1 MITTNDL
8 KVGLA
13 IEYDGDLLEIVE
25 WAHIKPGKGPAFVR
39 AKLRNLRTGA
49 IFERTFRA
57 GEKVQD
63 VRIEEKEVQFL
74 YSAGDEYVFMDGE
87 TFEQISVPKAKVG
100 RAAGFIKEN
109 DNVKIALNGD
119 EVLGITLPIHVV
131 LRIARAEPG
140 VRGNTASTATKPA
153 TLETGAVINVPLF
166 VEEGDR
172 VKIDTRTGEYVE
184 RAK

>member
-1 MITTNDL
+1 MISTNDL

-13 IEYDGDLLEIVE
+13 IEYDGGLLEILE

-39 AKLRNLRTGA
+39 AKLKNLRTGA

-74 YSAGDEYVFMDGE
+74 YSAGDDFVFMDGE
-87 TFEQISVPKAKVG
+87 TFEQMSVPKAKVG
-100 RAAGFIKEN
+100 KVAGFMKEN
-109 DNVKIALNGD
+109 DTVKVTLNGD
-119 EVLGITLPIHVV
+119 EVLGIAVPIHVV
-131 LRIARAEPG
+131 LKIAKAEPG
-140 VRGNTASTATKPA
+140 VRGNTASTATKSA

-166 VEEGDR
+166 VEEGDK